1 VGPTDR
7 EWRRGSHY
15 KGDGEGVLVHGE
27 KEGRG
32 YGGRWRGFFII
43 CGDEKGELLKL
54 LLHHQTTTPSLYYC
68 VV

>member
-7 EWRRGSHY
+7 GWRRGSLY

-32 YGGRWRGFFII
+32 
-43 CGDEKGELLKL
+43 
-54 LLHHQTTTPSLYYC
+54 
-68 VV
+68 